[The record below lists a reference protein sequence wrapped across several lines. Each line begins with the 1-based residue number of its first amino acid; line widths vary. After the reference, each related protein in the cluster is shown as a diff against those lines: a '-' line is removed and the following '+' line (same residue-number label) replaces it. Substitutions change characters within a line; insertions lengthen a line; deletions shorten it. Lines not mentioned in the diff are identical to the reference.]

1 LKAPLRSLEITYLVH
16 ATEDP
21 EKLEGA
27 VGSLLSGGAP
37 SQTEEMEGHYGN
49 AIGRVRVHITGEE
62 AQEAFRRMVSALG
75 REQKDEILGSL
86 ASHMDEH
93 SALFIRFDK
102 QALASGKLS
111 LGPSDPVRV
120 KVKPAP
126 FLLGRDAAGFYARL
140 FAEE

>member
-1 LKAPLRSLEITYLVH
+1 LKGPVRSLQITYLVH

-21 EKLEGA
+21 IKLQEA
-27 VGSLLSGGAP
+27 VARLISGGEP

-49 AIGRVRVHITGEE
+49 PIGRVKIHITGEE
-62 AQEAFRRMVSALG
+62 AQRAFQKMVSAMG
-75 REQKDEILGSL
+75 KSQKDEILGSL

-102 QALASGKLS
+102 QGLASGTLS
-111 LGPSDPVRV
+111 LGSSDPVRV

-126 FLLGRDAAGFYARL
+126 FLLGRDAPGFYSRL
-140 FAEE
+140 FAGG

>member
-1 LKAPLRSLEITYLVH
+1 MRGPVRSLEITYLVH

-21 EKLEGA
+21 EKMKEA
-27 VGSLLSGGAP
+27 VGRLLSAGAQ

-49 AIGRVRVHITGEE
+49 AIGRVRIHITGKE
-62 AQEAFRRMVSALG
+62 AQEAFRRMLSALERG
-75 REQKDEILGSL
+75 QKDEILGSL
-86 ASHMDEH
+86 SSHMDEH

-102 QALASGKLS
+102 QSLASGTLS
-111 LGPSDPVRV
+111 LGSSDPVRV

-140 FAEE
+140 FAED

>member
-1 LKAPLRSLEITYLVH
+1 LKGPLRSLEITYLVH

-27 VGSLLSGGAP
+27 VGSLLSAEAP

-49 AIGRVRVHITGEE
+49 KIARVRVHITGQG
-62 AQEAFRRMVSALG
+62 AQDAFRRMVSGLG
-75 REQKDEILGSL
+75 RGERDEILGSL

-102 QALASGKLS
+102 QSLARGTLT
-111 LGPSDPVRV
+111 LGSSDPVRV

-126 FLLGRDAAGFYARL
+126 FLLGRDAPGFYARL
-140 FAEE
+140 FAEG